1 VNEDKATRYHR
12 LRRRAAVSGTAL
24 GAAVLLLLIVTGGS
38 AALRDAA
45 ARLAGPSFF
54 LTLIVYV
61 VLVSVLGEA
70 IQLWSFASLVKN
82 EQLTARGPYVLVR
95 NPMYLGRFFLILG
108 IALLF
113 GNVYITLAY
122 VNAIPGWV
130 TILVVSRD
138 LLIIGAVVL
147 SWMVGEPMGTR
158 PHWVSKVNT
167 LLQIALAALVL
178 GALAFAVEL
187 ATLRTIMIYVVG
199 ALTVLSGAVYLVDWV
214 QHMAGGE
221 AASAPRLVAR
231 DQRLRDAKDESE
243 ATRAARS
250 EDS

>member
-1 VNEDKATRYHR
+1 MTIPNLISIARLLLVPLIVWLIVVGQHGPAFGVFVVAGISDAVDGFIARQFDLRSDLGAYLDPIADKA
-12 LRRRAAVSGTAL
+12 L
-24 GAAVLLLLIVTGGS
+24 
-38 AALRDAA
+38 
-45 ARLAGPSFF
+45 
-54 LTLIVYV
+54 
-61 VLVSVLGEA
+61 LVS
-70 IQLWSFASLVKN
+70 I
-82 EQLTARGPYVLVR
+82 
-95 NPMYLGRFFLILG
+95 
-108 IALLF
+108 
-113 GNVYITLAY
+113 YITLAY